1 GSRHRGTQV
10 GSPDTDVHDLLD
22 GSPGDTQPSTTAQVA
37 AEVSH
42 PTEDFVDV
50 CGDVH
55 PVDLEILVHRDAQRG
70 VQGGTVL
77 GGVDRSPGHHR
88 VTVLR
93 QPHRLAQLNQ
103 QFHDSSIG
111 EVFRQ
116 VDVQRPGLDG

>member
-1 GSRHRGTQV
+1 TDDEQAGLWVQGIQRGAEVGRVQVGDEVRFDARGAVGAQRGSRHRGTQV

-77 GGVDRSPGHHR
+77 GGVDRSP
-88 VTVLR
+88 
-93 QPHRLAQLNQ
+93 
-103 QFHDSSIG
+103 
-111 EVFRQ
+111 
-116 VDVQRPGLDG
+116 